1 MAGLIQ
7 KSFALTQQLSGAF
20 QFVGQGLAHGVQHI
34 NGIPLVD
41 QAATREGNACSLEH
55 DFFELIKL
63 FKNLET
69 RLAHRSPLTSTRRL
83 NNLRRSIATVSG
95 TRC

>member
-20 QFVGQGLAHGVQHI
+20 QFVGQGLAHGVQYI

-69 RLAHRSPLTSTRRL
+69 RLAHRSPLTSTR
-83 NNLRRSIATVSG
+83 
-95 TRC
+95 